1 MKTPFKAILYR
12 DLVLPLARRAGTVA
26 AGALVGAAS
35 VAPPEAQI
43 AEVANAVTV
52 LVLVGWDLAMAKW
65 SRK

>member
-1 MKTPFKAILYR
+1 MKTPFKAMIYR
-12 DLVLPLARRAGTVA
+12 DLVLPLARRAGTMAA
-26 AGALVGAAS
+26 AGLVGAAT
-35 VAPPEAQI
+35 VAPPEAQV